1 MDLQLFEK
9 MKERLG
15 DAVKNGTGDKERF
28 HVYAWEAG
36 IGKSTHV
43 NDSIIEHYNKF
54 AFEEGVKKFLIVKK
68 FKSDVYETVGRLKSD
83 GLLDMYGKYSIIG
96 LTSENVKDYSV
107 DDIKTCMVLVITHQR
122 YIEACSKE
130 LAASFGERDT
140 LIIDEQLQF
149 PITKYGRAEYNDM
162 RKDIH
167 LYEGQVLF
175 DKCFLPLLKKLDS
188 VYKAGDYNDIVTFKD
203 SFDKET
209 LKDFKKWVKV
219 NGNDLRKKKY
229 KDIIEK
235 IELLQKDESN
245 GLIHNNAL
253 YLIDQSKKFRKLK
266 NNIILDASADITPLY
281 RLKKQFKIV
290 ENRLCIDHSKSNM
303 AYMRV
308 NTSKSSLKKNLEAII
323 KDIQH
328 RLRNLNDS
336 DKRALVVSHKE
347 NAKELNNAL
356 RNTLK
361 KGAYYPNED
370 ENEEVT
376 SFKAA
381 TDWYGNIV
389 GKNLYKD
396 YDLCFIV
403 GTNNM
408 PLPIYLLQFYQYST
422 ATDFSKLPDK
432 MALEAGK
439 FKIEELEIIR
449 KAFVASDFYQ
459 AARRIQR
466 NQNPKAT
473 YILYTFDEEVIEKF
487 NSKFKNLMD
496 VIELDNTSVIGANT
510 SALEYKAEKILK
522 YINDKYEVGEIVL
535 KKDVSEA
542 LGIPSTNLSR
552 CWKSK
557 IIQNMVDREL
567 IEIRHKEI
575 VKKGAFEADE
585 QLVNAS
591 I

>member
-1 MDLQLFEK
+1 MDLQLFEE

-54 AFEEGVKKFLIVKK
+54 TFEEGVKKFLIVKK
-68 FKSDVYETVGRLKSD
+68 FKSDVYETVERLKNDS
-83 GLLDMYGKYSIIG
+83 LLDMYGKDSIIG
-96 LTSENVKDYSV
+96 LTSENVKEYSI
-107 DDIKTCMVLVITHQR
+107 DDIKTCMVLIITHQR

-130 LAASFGERDT
+130 LATSFGERDT

-188 VYKAGDYNDIVTFKD
+188 VYKSGDYNNIVTFKD

-219 NGNDLRKKKY
+219 NDNDFRKKKY

-245 GLIHNNAL
+245 GLIHNNTL
-253 YLIDQSKKFRKLK
+253 YLIDQSKRFRKLK

-281 RLKKQFKIV
+281 KLEKQFKLV

-303 AYMRV
+303 AYMKV
-308 NTSKSSLKKNLEAII
+308 NTSKSSLKKNLEAVI
-323 KDIQH
+323 KDIQN

-356 RNTLK
+356 GNTLK
-361 KGAYYPNED
+361 KGIYYPNED
-370 ENEEVT
+370 ENEEVM

-422 ATDFSKLPDK
+422 GTDFSKLPDT

-439 FKIEELEIIR
+439 FKIEKLETIR

-466 NQNPKAT
+466 NRNPKAT

-496 VIELDNTSVIGANT
+496 VIELDNTSVIETNT
-510 SALEYKAEKILK
+510 SALEDKAEKILK

-557 IIQNMVDREL
+557 VIQNMVDREL